1 MKKHLNKF
9 AAASFTVACLVAF
22 NANAQ
27 NGLSVGL
34 GLNKSDADHNT
45 QVITEDGAGGLTNQ
59 AASSASDD
67 GLGVSLNL
75 KYKKSLDEFLPIE
88 KLYVAP
94 SIFFETLE
102 IDTLDSS
109 TAALGAAVTSRAGA
123 IYSVNSRSGIKFDL
137 GYEVIDNLDAYV
149 SLGVATVDYEVNFA
163 NVANIANPG
172 SINGRNSSEIV
183 GFGVNYSISNDLAV
197 NFEYNKQQLALD
209 AVIGNGAGETIHL
222 NSGTKI
228 ESMQLG
234 VAQKF

>member
-1 MKKHLNKF
+1 MFNFLKRVTVL
-9 AAASFTVACLVAF
+9 SFLVSALAF

-27 NGLSVGL
+27 SSFSVGL
-34 GLNKSDADHNT
+34 GLNMTDADHNT
-45 QVITEDGAGGLTNQ
+45 QVVTEAGGGALTNRPV
-59 AASSASDD
+59 SSASDD
-67 GLGVSLNL
+67 GLGISLNL

-102 IDTLDSS
+102 VDTLDSS
-109 TAALGAAVTSRAGA
+109 TAALGAGVTSRAGA

-137 GYEVIDNLDAYV
+137 GYKVIDNLDAYV
-149 SLGVATVDYEVNFA
+149 SLGVATVDYELNFA
-163 NVANIANPG
+163 DVANITNPN
-172 SINGRNSSEIV
+172 SINGRNSSEII

-209 AVIGNGAGETIHL
+209 AVIGDGNGETIHL
-222 NSGTKI
+222 SSGTKI

-234 VAQKF
+234 VAHKF